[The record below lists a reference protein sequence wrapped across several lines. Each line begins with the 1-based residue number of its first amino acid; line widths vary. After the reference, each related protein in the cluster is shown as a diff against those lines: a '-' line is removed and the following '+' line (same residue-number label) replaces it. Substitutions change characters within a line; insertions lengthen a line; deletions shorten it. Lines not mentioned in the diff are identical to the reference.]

1 MEPVLCIAC
10 ASPCATCRNAP
21 TTCLSCLSGFSLSGN
36 NCLNVNRI
44 AVSVTFAPDGNVYS
58 LFNDQFATIVAGM
71 AEAAGVAEKD
81 IVINSVVYSSVVL
94 NSAITTSAAPGSAA
108 DTNIKNALNNY
119 FDNLNLP
126 NLRVETTNVAPV
138 TTTTDDDNSNTTLII
153 AIVVPIVVIRTFFS
167 IQSSSAS

>member
-1 MEPVLCIAC
+1 M
-10 ASPCATCRNAP
+10 
-21 TTCLSCLSGFSLSGN
+21 
-36 NCLNVNRI
+36 
-44 AVSVTFAPDGNVYS
+44 SVTFAPDGNVYS